1 MYKFISKIISNFKEI
16 FKPFEAKTL
25 LPYNVNNI
33 NGSQIFFLKNRKSNK
48 KIKYYIIRRSPGAGL
63 FSNLIFVLN
72 HLIISGNCR
81 YIPIVDMEH
90 FVTIYNEKNTVNNT
104 RNAWN
109 YYFDNK
115 NSYNLKKI
123 YSKEN
128 FILTSNKF
136 GKNFSHKIANKKF
149 RNIFKKYFKIK
160 KKYLDFAKGFE
171 KKNFSNQKVLALYL
185 RGTSYKTS
193 ANHPLPITKEQ
204 SLNLIRYFIKKKKF
218 TKVFLC
224 TEDLNY
230 FNAITYEF
238 GDKIIY
244 MKNNYRSFIDNAF
257 KNYPRKLHRF
267 KLGEEILLEA
277 LIMSK
282 CNSFLYTNSNV
293 SEFVKFLDNKKKINY
308 FLIDN
313 GFNSSNEYLARW
325 LWYCKNILPKFLGGF
340 DKVTNV
346 KKI

>member
-1 MYKFISKIISNFKEI
+1 M
-16 FKPFEAKTL
+16 
-25 LPYNVNNI
+25 
-33 NGSQIFFLKNRKSNK
+33 
-48 KIKYYIIRRSPGAGL
+48 
-63 FSNLIFVLN
+63 
-72 HLIISGNCR
+72 
-81 YIPIVDMEH
+81 
-90 FVTIYNEKNTVNNT
+90 
-104 RNAWN
+104 
-109 YYFDNK
+109 
-115 NSYNLKKI
+115 
-123 YSKEN
+123 
-128 FILTSNKF
+128 
-136 GKNFSHKIANKKF
+136 
-149 RNIFKKYFKIK
+149 
-160 KKYLDFAKGFE
+160 
-171 KKNFSNQKVLALYL
+171 
-185 RGTSYKTS
+185 
-193 ANHPLPITKEQ
+193 
-204 SLNLIRYFIKKKKF
+204 
-218 TKVFLC
+218 FLC

-346 KKI
+346 KNINIFLQIQVLKLCSIHFLILKILPQAFWNIKVLENLIKIKSFI